1 MTTCCSEKCDKR
13 FDCAKHCFN
22 KVGTYPSEDYSTFG
36 SGTITPDICTVNYW
50 CGSLGNYKMFEPIEK
65 KEEEKIMFPFQYME
79 QYLLGEISFDGAVD
93 RTIEEVYRL
102 IGEYVEKHTLKT

>member
-22 KVGTYPSEDYSTFG
+22 KVGIYPSEDYSTFG
-36 SGTITPDICTVNYW
+36 SGTITPDIQTVNYW

-65 KEEEKIMFPFQYME
+65 EEEKIMFPFQYME
-79 QYLLGEISFDGAVD
+79 QYFLGEISFNGAVD